1 MNMRFLL
8 TLFIIITA
16 FIVTSCAGNS
26 GGGEDEITEILRI
39 NPDCQPDNG
48 SMKQCCIEDCQAF
61 CNENDLPMSKN
72 ERNGKSCA
80 CWCG

>member
-8 TLFIIITA
+8 VFIIISTV
-16 FIVTSCAGNS
+16 FMVTSCAGNS
-26 GGGEDEITEILRI
+26 GGGETEITEILRI
-39 NPDCQPDNG
+39 NPDCEPDN
-48 SMKQCCIEDCQAF
+48 STMEQCCVQDCQDF
-61 CNENDLPMSKN
+61 CDENNLPMSKN